1 MKPNVR
7 YLVLGV
13 LLGLVWLT
21 QLIPALA
28 TFYSQTVYPCFSYI
42 LSSFSNLFP
51 FAIGDLFIFLSIAGI
66 IIYPIYARLRKKTP
80 WKKILLHDGE
90 YLLWVYVWFY
100 LAWGLNYSQ
109 KNFLPTDRNSVY
121 RLHTREFSEVH
132 ERIYYPTEPFV
143 HSHKQY

>member
-66 IIYPIYARLRKKTP
+66 IIYPIYTRLRKKTP
-80 WKKILLHDGE
+80 WKKILLRDGE

-109 KNFLPTDRNSVY
+109 KKDRNSVY
-121 RLHTREFSEVH
+121 RLHTREFSEVR